1 MIWNTVVIS
10 GLVVVDLF
18 GVDIELKCQI
28 TYPAGLA
35 IAVVFLPFR

>member
-1 MIWNTVVIS
+1 MVVIS

-28 TYPAGLA
+28 TPR
-35 IAVVFLPFR
+35 VSQ